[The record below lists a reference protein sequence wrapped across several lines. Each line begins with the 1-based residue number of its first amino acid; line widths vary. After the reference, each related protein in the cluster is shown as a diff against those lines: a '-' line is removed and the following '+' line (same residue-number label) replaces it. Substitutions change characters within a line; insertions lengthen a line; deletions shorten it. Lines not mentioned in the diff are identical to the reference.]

1 MDNNEIREIP
11 LDKLVPFSLYSD
23 SCTYKDKRLKK
34 LMNSI
39 KNIGLTTPII
49 VRPISDSRY
58 EIICG
63 HNRMNAVK
71 ELGYDVIKVD
81 IKTDLSD
88 ETAVNIYYDSNANP
102 ESFAGGNYSR
112 KFEIAKYIE
121 KLIKENSQQGRRND
135 LKRTEVDN
143 TIEMSSDEIGQK
155 LNLESEN
162 WTEVNKAQKAAPNKS
177 GQKLG
182 NESHLKNTR
191 DKMAHRLGIATSTL
205 SKYRSIIKLPD
216 DALESIAAFLDKK
229 KITFEVAYRFSQLN
243 DNTVIYLR
251 ENKIIYWFIEC
262 INEFP
267 NSKIDMKELKTL
279 SEYIDKAEKNEFI
292 IIKNHIESVRVYLL
306 KLKILLLKVVLL

>member
-11 LDKLVPFSLYSD
+11 LGMLVPFGLYSD
-23 SCTYKDKRLKK
+23 SCTYKGKKIKK
-34 LMNSI
+34 LMDSI

-63 HNRMNAVK
+63 HNRVNAIK
-71 ELGYDVIKVD
+71 ELGYNVIKAD
-81 IKTDLSD
+81 IKTELSD
-88 ETAVNIYYDSNANP
+88 EASINMYYDSNANP
-102 ESFAGGNYSR
+102 ESFAGGNYLR

-143 TIEMSSDEIGQK
+143 AQETSSGEIGQK
-155 LNLESEN
+155 LNLKKQN
-162 WTEVNKAQKAAPNKS
+162 WTEVGNAQKAVPNKS

-182 NESHLKNTR
+182 DESHLKNTR
-191 DKMAHRLGIATSTL
+191 DKMAHRLGITTSTL

-216 DALESIAAFLDKK
+216 NALESIAAFLDEK
-229 KITFEVAYRFSQLN
+229 KITFEVAYKFSQLN
-243 DNTVIYLR
+243 DNTVIHLR

-279 SEYIDKAEKNEFI
+279 SEYIDKAEKMSF
-292 IIKNHIESVRVYLL
+292 S
-306 KLKILLLKVVLL
+306 

>member
-11 LDKLVPFSLYSD
+11 LDMLVPFGLYSD
-23 SCTYKDKRLKK
+23 SCTYKGKKIKK
-34 LMNSI
+34 LMDSI

-63 HNRMNAVK
+63 HNRVNAIK
-71 ELGYDVIKVD
+71 ELGYNVIKAD
-81 IKTDLSD
+81 IKTELSD
-88 ETAVNIYYDSNANP
+88 EASINMYYDSNANP
-102 ESFAGGNYSR
+102 ESFAGGNYLR

-135 LKRTEVDN
+135 LKRTEVGN
-143 TIEMSSDEIGQK
+143 
-155 LNLESEN
+155 
-162 WTEVNKAQKAAPNKS
+162 AQKAVPNKS

-182 NESHLKNTR
+182 DESHLKNTR
-191 DKMAHRLGIATSTL
+191 DKMAHRLGITTSTL

-216 DALESIAAFLDKK
+216 NALESIAAFLDEK
-229 KITFEVAYRFSQLN
+229 KITFEVAYKFSQLN
-243 DNTVIYLR
+243 DNTVIHLR

-279 SEYIDKAEKNEFI
+279 SEYIDKAEKNGFL
-292 IIKNHIESVRVYLL
+292 IIKNHIESVFV
-306 KLKILLLKVVLL
+306 KVKNPPIKSRPIIVKGW